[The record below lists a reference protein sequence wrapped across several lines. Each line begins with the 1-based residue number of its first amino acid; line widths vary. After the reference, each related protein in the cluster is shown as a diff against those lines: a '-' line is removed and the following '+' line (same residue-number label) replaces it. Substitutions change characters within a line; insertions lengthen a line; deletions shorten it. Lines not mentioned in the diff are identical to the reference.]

1 MPGHPGSLLH
11 AVFHGLVFVVRRS
24 VRDIDDYGRGVSGLV
39 GHPLL
44 DDGLGHFK
52 GAFHVSGTV
61 LGDGF
66 HPHRHLVG
74 NLYQSA
80 GAVAMFL
87 HHVVNTQGL
96 GVQVLE
102 VAGAQLVDV
111 IVITDDGDEC
121 AVFGAFAVEVALDE
135 GVDDAVH
142 GLGSE
147 LALGHI
153 VIVLI
158 SH

>member
-1 MPGHPGSLLH
+1 
-11 AVFHGLVFVVRRS
+11 
-24 VRDIDDYGRGVSGLV
+24 
-39 GHPLL
+39 
-44 DDGLGHFK
+44 
-52 GAFHVSGTV
+52 
-61 LGDGF
+61 
-66 HPHRHLVG
+66 
-74 NLYQSA
+74 
-80 GAVAMFL
+80 MFL

-121 AVFGAFAVEVALDE
+121 AVFGAFAIEVALDE

-147 LALGHI
+147 LAFGHI

-158 SH
+158 GH

>member
-1 MPGHPGSLLH
+1 MLGHLGGFVH
-11 AVFHGLVFVVRRS
+11 AAVNGLGVIVRRS
-24 VRDIDDYGRGVSGLV
+24 VRNIDDYGRGVSGLV

-61 LGDGF
+61 LGDGL
-66 HPHRHLVG
+66 HPHGHLIG
-74 NLYQSA
+74 NLNQAA
-80 GAVAMFL
+80 GTVTLFL
-87 HHVVNTQGL
+87 HYLVNSDGL

-121 AVFGAFAVEVALDE
+121 AVLGAFAVEVALDE

>member
-1 MPGHPGSLLH
+1 MLGHLGGFVH
-11 AVFHGLVFVVRRS
+11 AAVHGLAVVVRCT
-24 VRDIDDYGRGVSGLV
+24 VRDVDNHGRRMSRLV

-61 LGDGF
+61 LGDGL
-66 HPHRHLVG
+66 HPHGHLIG
-74 NLYQSA
+74 NLNQAA
-80 GAVAMFL
+80 GTVTLFL
-87 HHVVNTQGL
+87 HYLVNSDGL

-147 LALGHI
+147 LAFGHI

-158 SH
+158 GH